1 MQIGNLGPPEIMI
14 FGPKWC
20 QTVSSKRSATVA
32 SKPLSESEASHISL
46 GKVMAITFA
55 MAGVVWMV
63 QPYAQPQADWKGLW

>member
-1 MQIGNLGPPEIMI
+1 MQIGNTGPPEIM
-14 FGPKWC
+14 FFDVFW
-20 QTVSSKRSATVA
+20 TEMMSNLSSKPSATVA

-63 QPYAQPQADWKGLW
+63 QPYAQPQAD